1 MNQAQQRNTQDIV
14 SHLMTGGNPRLRM
27 PHLILEVSRENIVHD
42 TGTYIPQMQTDVS
55 KTILLVQQIERIIYT
70 ESNGVGALRKP
81 LLVSF
86 RGEEARDA
94 NTASSAGV
102 RREFFML
109 LLQNLLNPDYGMIK
123 EDEESNLSWFRDSD
137 DNSEITLRLV

>member
-1 MNQAQQRNTQDIV
+1 MHMKISFT
-14 SHLMTGGNPRLRM
+14 STMSY
-27 PHLILEVSRENIVHD
+27 ILYPPVD
-42 TGTYIPQMQTDVS
+42 FYIKMFYF
-55 KTILLVQQIERIIYT
+55 LVQQIERIIYT

-137 DNSEITLRLV
+137 DNSEITLR